1 METRIAKV
9 YGITLIAVGTLLL
22 CIDVVIMSFGSEII
36 KMQINPAKMIVNYL
50 DNLVA
55 LSTTIGSVI
64 TSHFFIVLAIA
75 SGIAFFFALAN
86 ILAAS
91 REEKNFLPLYITG
104 GLSLLFWLIH
114 AFCIGKYFIMNNW
127 DYHSYIRYYSKK
139 FISVEF
145 LFLSLFCVF
154 STFVLFLLPSGR
166 ARGFRKF
173 LIYGLS
179 SVALLCLADIILF
192 GLLNVVFHRESI
204 SVFPFLSFIAVCLV
218 GSGSYLL
225 LATPGVIVALQKIDG
240 TLNLSSFIGPVI
252 YKFDSIADT
261 SKVEKKSQPLA
272 AGSGPVSS
280 DQSVMKAQIEILD
293 KKHGTEEAEGTAEI
307 PATPEAQA
315 VKASPPPEHVKASP
329 PPEHVKASPPPEH
342 VKTSPPPEHVK
353 AATPAAPAIKNV
365 TIITALVIGLFFML
379 ITASLMAWYF
389 TMGPGKMALTVPSPE
404 LTDASTPKPTP
415 VIAVTAKPAPR
426 ESISSVTAGV
436 GQPSPSPVVS
446 AKIRI
451 LPESDIAYTD
461 ISESTFRL
469 QIIGL
474 ARMGIFDKVTGE
486 FRPDDSI
493 SRSLYIRWLV
503 KTNNMFF
510 PTETGNFI
518 KVAQS
523 GDSTFRDVT
532 PDNPDWKWI
541 QGMANA
547 GYIIGYDEIYF
558 KPEKEISREE
568 MMAIRCGLEY
578 NITLKDIER
587 IEKNLTIY
595 KKDLEERFN
604 DASKIER
611 KYVAAYFKDM
621 DSSFIIFRSA
631 FGTTR
636 ILLPQ
641 KKLTREEAVSTLWT
655 IRGEKGDKVL
665 NR

>member
-1 METRIAKV
+1 METRIAKI
-9 YGITLIAVGTLLL
+9 YGIPLIAVGTLLL

-55 LSTTIGSVI
+55 LNTTIGSVI
-64 TSHFFIVLAIA
+64 TSHFLIVLAIG
-75 SGIAFFFALAN
+75 SGIAFFFTLAK

-204 SVFPFLSFIAVCLV
+204 SVFPFLSLIAVCLV

-240 TLNLSSFIGPVI
+240 MLHLSSFIGPVI

-261 SKVEKKSQPLA
+261 SKVEEKSQPLA
-272 AGSGPVSS
+272 AGSGPVSP
-280 DQSVMKAQIEILD
+280 DPSVMKAQIEIPD

-307 PATPEAQA
+307 PAAPKAQA
-315 VKASPPPEHVKASP
+315 VIAFPIPEHVRASAP
-329 PPEHVKASPPPEH
+329 TEH
-342 VKTSPPPEHVK
+342 VKTSAPTEHVK
-353 AATPAAPAIKNV
+353 AAAQAAPAIKNV

-415 VIAVTAKPAPR
+415 VISVTAKPAPR

-503 KTNNMFF
+503 KTNNVFF

-518 KVAQS
+518 KVAKS

-541 QGMANA
+541 QGMADA

-621 DSSFIIFRSA
+621 DSSFIILRSA

-641 KKLTREEAVSTLWT
+641 KKLTREEAVSTMWT